1 MLPWGAGP
9 VCGCAGDFISGQT
22 AGPLGT
28 SVFFCACACVPM
40 VPLIK
45 TASTT
50 NLTNITH
57 VQSQHQDQLPLR
69 LVVPNCYP
77 EENAWLRCRRTIL
90 ERRVLSAL
98 DSTVKRRCGGGDG
111 QITSVPRFNAPK
123 CDLIRACSG
132 ERTMRVALYLER
144 ARACSELADQA
155 PANDK
160 KAILQIAEAWLK
172 LADAAAKEK
181 EKQNAGPPGDKPK

>member
-1 MLPWGAGP
+1 M
-9 VCGCAGDFISGQT
+9 
-22 AGPLGT
+22 
-28 SVFFCACACVPM
+28 
-40 VPLIK
+40 
-45 TASTT
+45 
-50 NLTNITH
+50 
-57 VQSQHQDQLPLR
+57 
-69 LVVPNCYP
+69 
-77 EENAWLRCRRTIL
+77 
-90 ERRVLSAL
+90 
-98 DSTVKRRCGGGDG
+98 TVKLHQFLG
-111 QITSVPRFNAPK
+111 SKLPK

-160 KAILQIAEAWLK
+160 KAILKIAEAWLK